1 MRGALLAV
9 GGHDHHAAAVGAGV
23 AGEGE
28 VLDSWGTA
36 EAWIR
41 ATAPLAP
48 EQVRDCVAAGIT
60 VGWHAV
66 EGRQYLLGAARSG
79 AALQTVVDLLG
90 SDPSTLDAA
99 ALDADPAGIE
109 LRGLPDGPFT
119 VTGPVTAPG
128 AVYRAAHESLGRFG
142 AGVLARMDA
151 IAGPRTRLVVTG
163 GWAEGETARAVKASH
178 LGPVRAR
185 ARHRHRRPRSRACG
199 TKGSRRPIRSICL
212 MGARQLRARL
222 RSMETSTTID
232 FPLPGAGEPAV
243 AVPAPGAGPGY
254 WAGAPSAVLDDD
266 GSILLA
272 YRVRN
277 GHDGNDQTV
286 VARSAD
292 GVSFETL
299 VVLDESHFDAMDV
312 ERPSLV
318 RTDDGWRLYVCCAI
332 PLTKAWWI
340 GAIDAPTIEGL
351 ATAEVVTAFAPSLD
365 DAVKDPIVRR
375 DRRPLG
381 GVDLLPPPRHPGRG
395 GPHVLPVRG
404 QPRRAGVGVAGHG
417 HERDS
422 GELGRPRR
430 AADRRGRRPG
440 RLRRAGER
448 GGELV
453 RAHRDR
459 AAG

>member
-1 MRGALLAV
+1 M
-9 GGHDHHAAAVGAGV
+9 
-23 AGEGE
+23 
-28 VLDSWGTA
+28 
-36 EAWIR
+36 
-41 ATAPLAP
+41 
-48 EQVRDCVAAGIT
+48 
-60 VGWHAV
+60 
-66 EGRQYLLGAARSG
+66 
-79 AALQTVVDLLG
+79 
-90 SDPSTLDAA
+90 
-99 ALDADPAGIE
+99 
-109 LRGLPDGPFT
+109 
-119 VTGPVTAPG
+119 
-128 AVYRAAHESLGRFG
+128 YRAAHESLGRFG

-185 ARHRHRRPRSRACG
+185 ARHRHRRPRSRARG

-299 VVLDESHFDAMDV
+299 VVLDESHFDAMYV

-351 ATAEVVTAFAPSLD
+351 ATAEVVTAFAPGLD

-375 DRRPLG
+375 TGDLWEAWICCHHLDILGEEDRMCSR
-381 GVDLLPPPRHPGRG
+381 
-395 GPHVLPVRG
+395 VRG
-404 QPRRAGVGVAGHG
+404 QPRRAGLGVAGHG

-440 RLRRAGER
+440 RLRRAGQR

-459 AAG
+459 PAG